1 MLMTVDRAERQS
13 SVSDLLRV
21 LRGRIPP
28 ESTTLGPYKR
38 LPVRCGR
45 RVTQEEIAEVVG
57 VTRGWYRLLE
67 SGTTVRASMKL
78 LDRLANA
85 LTLTPE
91 ERIGLFMLAIP
102 ELQLAARRSW

>member
-1 MLMTVDRAERQS
+1 MMLMMVDRVEPQA
-13 SVSDLLRV
+13 SVSCLLRV
-21 LRGRIPP
+21 LRGRVPP

-78 LDRLANA
+78 LDRLATA
-85 LTLTPE
+85 LTFTPE
-91 ERIGLFMLAIP
+91 ERIALFTLAIP
-102 ELQLAARRSW
+102 ELQLAAHGS

>member
-1 MLMTVDRAERQS
+1 MMLMTVDRVAGQS
-13 SVSDLLRV
+13 SVSNLLRL

-28 ESTTLGPYKR
+28 ESTALGPYKR

-67 SGTTVRASMKL
+67 SGATVRASMKL

-85 LTLTPE
+85 LTLTPD
-91 ERIGLFMLAIP
+91 ERVALFMLAIP
-102 ELQLAARRSW
+102 EMRLAARRS